1 MKNPKSSVK
10 KDSGIVLEVPG
21 FVAGAVAAGLKK
33 GGNKDLGIIFSEVP
47 ACAAGVFTTNQVQAA
62 PVLFDKE
69 RIKSGRC
76 QAIVAN
82 SGNANAC
89 TGKRGIEDAEAV
101 ARSAATTLGI
111 PEELVLVA
119 STGVI
124 GQRLNVSAIEAAIP
138 RLAGTLSSTGL
149 YDLAQAIMTT
159 DTFPKAFSKQ
169 GGIGDKTFTVTGV
182 AKGAGMI
189 LPDLATM
196 LCFVCTDIAAR
207 SDLLGQ
213 ALKDAVATSFNT
225 ITVDGDTSTNDTV
238 LLLANGLSGL
248 NLEEAACAAAFQKI
262 LNEVLF
268 ALAIDIVR
276 DAEGATKLVS
286 IQVKGTSSKA
296 DATTVAYTVA
306 NSPLVKTALFGEDAN
321 WGRIIAAV
329 GRAGVPI
336 SIDTIDIY
344 FDDVCMVKDGQGCGS
359 QAEEAATRVLK
370 TDRFWITI
378 DLKLGSEAATVHT
391 CDLSTEYVRINADY
405 RS

>member
-10 KDSGIVLEVPG
+10 KNSGIVLEVPG
-21 FVAGAVAAGLKK
+21 FVAGAVSAGLKK

-101 ARSAATTLGI
+101 ARSAATILGI

-138 RLAGTLSSTGL
+138 KLASKLSPTGL
-149 YDLAQAIMTT
+149 YDIAQAIMTT
-159 DTFPKAFSKQ
+159 DTFPKALSKQ

-189 LPDLATM
+189 LPDMATM

-213 ALKDAVATSFNT
+213 ALKDAVSTSFNT

-248 NLEEAACAAAFQKI
+248 NLKEAECAAAFQKI

-286 IQVKGTSSKA
+286 IQVKGTSTKA

-336 SIDTIDIY
+336 RPDTIDIF
-344 FDDVCMVKDGQGCGS
+344 FDDVCMVKDGQVCGR
-359 QAEEAATRVLK
+359 QAEEAATRVMK